1 MATFL
6 DAFFWFL
13 SIACG
18 IIAVCFVMP
27 IIIALVGAIFM
38 GIEHIFTRRD

>member
-6 DAFFWFL
+6 DAFLWFL

-27 IIIALVGAIFM
+27 IIIGLVGALFM
-38 GIEHIFTRRD
+38 GIEHIFRRD